1 VGPDSSR
8 CRPPTRDVRQRYRE
22 RCRRMLLGTGVPG
35 VPPAQGGMPML
46 IRLAE
51 QDNVAVATK
60 TLAKGTKVEV
70 DGVALTTRD
79 AIPFAHKVAI
89 RAIEQDAQVFKYGVP
104 IGRAKVAIEPG
115 RHVHVHNIRSDYVNN
130 EVDFFEEAGAED
142 APEGGRE
149 GVRS

>member
-1 VGPDSSR
+1 
-8 CRPPTRDVRQRYRE
+8 
-22 RCRRMLLGTGVPG
+22 
-35 VPPAQGGMPML
+35 MPML

-60 TLAKGTKVEV
+60 NLAKGTKVEV

-79 AIPFAHKVAI
+79 AIPFAHKIAM

-115 RHVHVHNIRSDYVNN
+115 SHVHVHNIRSDYVNN
-130 EVDFFEEAGAED
+130 EVDFFEEAAVAD
-142 APEGGRE
+142 AAEGGQRE
-149 GVRS
+149 